1 MRSKRREVLANPL
14 GCRSTYMEKEDQL
27 VLNELW
33 AKVSAH
39 EKLVVYG
46 AAAAVVGVVVGLI
59 LASVNPC
66 AGAGAYGALCPSINY
81 FTWDTAGI
89 FVWLTLIAAVASL
102 VVVYLHVAP
111 NMKVT
116 WPMPYPQI
124 LLGVAGATFIFA
136 VLIVVGQ
143 LIRAGG
149 FGTNP
154 PIFMYI
160 ADVLC
165 VGGGALAAYA
175 AYMDYTAFKAA

>member
-1 MRSKRREVLANPL
+1 
-14 GCRSTYMEKEDQL
+14 

-33 AKVSAH
+33 AKVSAR

-46 AAAAVVGVVVGLI
+46 AALAVVGVLAGML
-59 LASVNPC
+59 LASVSLC
-66 AGAGAYGALCPSINY
+66 AGLNVAGYVCPSINY

-102 VVVYLHVAP
+102 VVVYLHAAP
-111 NMKVT
+111 NMKIT

-124 LLGVAGATFIFA
+124 LLGVAGATLVCA
-136 VLIVVGQ
+136 VLIVLGQ

-154 PIFMYI
+154 PVFMYV

-165 VGGGALAAYA
+165 VAGGALAAYA
-175 AYMDYTAFKAA
+175 AYMDWTASKVA

>member
-1 MRSKRREVLANPL
+1 M
-14 GCRSTYMEKEDQL
+14 
-27 VLNELW
+27 LNELW
-33 AKVSAH
+33 AKVSAR

-46 AAAAVVGVVVGLI
+46 AVIALVGVIVGLI

-66 AGAGAYGALCPSINY
+66 SGLGANSALCPSINY

-111 NMKVT
+111 NMNIT

-124 LLGVAGATFIFA
+124 LLGVAGATFVFA
-136 VLIVVGQ
+136 VLIVLGQ

-149 FGTNP
+149 FGVNP
-154 PIFMYI
+154 PVFMYV
-160 ADVLC
+160 ADILV
-165 VGGGALAAYA
+165 VAGGALAAYA
-175 AYMDYTAFKAA
+175 AYMDWTASKAA

>member
-1 MRSKRREVLANPL
+1 
-14 GCRSTYMEKEDQL
+14 

-33 AKVSAH
+33 AKVSAR

-46 AAAAVVGVVVGLI
+46 AVIALVGVIVGLI

-66 AGAGAYGALCPSINY
+66 SGLGANSALCPSINY

-111 NMKVT
+111 NMNIT

-124 LLGVAGATFIFA
+124 LLGVAGATFVFA
-136 VLIVVGQ
+136 VLIVLGQ

-149 FGTNP
+149 FGVNP
-154 PIFMYI
+154 PVFMYV
-160 ADVLC
+160 ADILV
-165 VGGGALAAYA
+165 VAGGALAAYA
-175 AYMDYTAFKAA
+175 AYMDWTASKAA